1 MNLVEKNLAL
11 KKLKNTVFAKFA
23 RFGHHMDT
31 NLHNSTVFY
40 EKSEPC
46 FFREF
51 LKFVIFAIFSSKIA
65 IFQLF

>member
-1 MNLVEKNLAL
+1 ME
-11 KKLKNTVFAKFA
+11 
-23 RFGHHMDT
+23 T
-31 NLHNSTVFY
+31 NLHNSTDFY

-65 IFQLF
+65 IFQLFKRKVFENTTFKNIKLLL